1 MRYSDPAVREFK
13 LNAERNNGRAAMMGI
28 IGTTRNIAMIKCY
41 FVVWYLRSSI
51 LLSLPVADSGT
62 LASREL

>member
-28 IGTTRNIAMIKCY
+28 IGTTRNIAMIKML
-41 FVVWYLRSSI
+41 FRRVVPQI
-51 LLSLPVADSGT
+51 LNTIISTGS
-62 LASREL
+62 